1 VWCVEQLSEKKEG
14 ALFMTNTISTAE
26 EEVKE
31 RLGYK
36 SPYEQW
42 KESEGLPTYRGLF
55 VKNLHDLELAPWR
68 SSGGGLAAFLN
79 LEGTGGFNDSYVAE
93 IPPGKSLKAH
103 RHLFEETIYILKGQ
117 GATSVWIDPGRKETF
132 EWQEGSYFSIPM
144 NAWHEHHNASGLDAA
159 RYIAM
164 TSAPRVIDTFNNY
177 EFVFENPFVFRDRYN
192 AEEGYFKQKSPA
204 QQWSTNFVADVRVC
218 QTYSGGFDRGGGAK
232 STVFRMVN
240 NTVKSHVSLWGVGAY
255 KKAHRHG
262 PGIHVLIIRGHGYSL
277 MWQEAKQ
284 WERIDWGPGS
294 VFVPPEMWFHQHFNG
309 SAEPVFFL
317 AIGWGSDK
325 PKAGGKAYVYKSVK
339 EGGDQIEYEDE
350 DPKIHAEFE
359 TAMKGVGARCKM
371 DYHPHCTMK

>member
-1 VWCVEQLSEKKEG
+1 MAK
-14 ALFMTNTISTAE
+14 AATTNE
-26 EEVKE
+26 EEVTE
-31 RLGYK
+31 RLAYK
-36 SPYEQW
+36 SPYEKW

-55 VKNLHDLELAPWR
+55 IKNLYDLELAPWR
-68 SSGGGLAAFLN
+68 SSGDGMAAFVN
-79 LEGTGGFNDSYVAE
+79 LDGTGGFNDSYVAE

-103 RHLFEETIYILKGQ
+103 RHLFEETMYILKGQ
-117 GATSVWIDPGRKETF
+117 GATSVWISPDKKETF

-192 AEEGYFKQKSPA
+192 SEEGYFKQAAPG

-240 NTVKSHVSLWGVGAY
+240 NTVKSHVSHWGVGAY

-262 PGIHVLIIRGHGYSL
+262 PGIHVLIIRGRGYSL
-277 MWQEAKQ
+277 MWQEDKQ
-284 WERIDWGPGS
+284 MERVEWGPGS

-309 SAEPVFFL
+309 GADPVFFL

-325 PKAGGKAYVYKSVK
+325 PKAGGKAYIYKSVK

-350 DPKIHAEFE
+350 DPQIHAEFE
-359 TAMKGVGARCKM
+359 RNMKNAGAQCKM
-371 DYHPHCTMK
+371 AYHPYCTFR

>member
-1 VWCVEQLSEKKEG
+1 
-14 ALFMTNTISTAE
+14 
-26 EEVKE
+26 
-31 RLGYK
+31 
-36 SPYEQW
+36 
-42 KESEGLPTYRGLF
+42 
-55 VKNLHDLELAPWR
+55 
-68 SSGGGLAAFLN
+68 
-79 LEGTGGFNDSYVAE
+79 
-93 IPPGKSLKAH
+93 
-103 RHLFEETIYILKGQ
+103 
-117 GATSVWIDPGRKETF
+117 
-132 EWQEGSYFSIPM
+132 
-144 NAWHEHHNASGLDAA
+144 
-159 RYIAM
+159 
-164 TSAPRVIDTFNNY
+164 VIDTFNNY

-192 AEEGYFKQKSPA
+192 AEEGYFKQKAPA

-262 PGIHVLIIRGHGYSL
+262 PGIHVLIVRGHGYSL
-277 MWQEAKQ
+277 MWQEGKSE
-284 WERIDWGPGS
+284 ERIDWGPGS

-325 PKAGGKAYVYKSVK
+325 PKAGGKAYIYKSVK

-359 TAMKGVGARCKM
+359 VAMRGVGARCKM
-371 DYHPHCTMK
+371 DYHPYCTMK

>member
-1 VWCVEQLSEKKEG
+1 
-14 ALFMTNTISTAE
+14 
-26 EEVKE
+26 
-31 RLGYK
+31 
-36 SPYEQW
+36 
-42 KESEGLPTYRGLF
+42 
-55 VKNLHDLELAPWR
+55 
-68 SSGGGLAAFLN
+68 
-79 LEGTGGFNDSYVAE
+79 
-93 IPPGKSLKAH
+93 
-103 RHLFEETIYILKGQ
+103 
-117 GATSVWIDPGRKETF
+117 
-132 EWQEGSYFSIPM
+132 M
-144 NAWHEHHNASGLDAA
+144 NAWHEHHNVSGLDSA

-164 TSAPRVIDTFNNY
+164 TSAPRVIDTFNNH

-192 AEEGYFKQKSPA
+192 AEEGYFKEKTSA

-277 MWQEAKQ
+277 MWQEGKTM
-284 WERIDWGPGS
+284 ERVEWGPGS

-325 PKAGGKAYVYKSVK
+325 PKAGGKAYIYKSVK

-350 DPKIHAEFE
+350 DPNIHGEFE
-359 TAMKGVGARCKM
+359 ERLRKAGAKCQM
-371 DYHPHCTMK
+371 AYHPFCTSR